1 MVLTAQQVRDL
12 VVGMR
17 SRGLD
22 VGLRDVSFAVL
33 ASVYGDESLAFRA
46 VFGDSPEIPVEE
58 YLALQKVDEVRKA
71 VLDEQPDGDA
81 SSGGSAISFDDL
93 KEGLIDDM
101 RALEKLRDAVDNE
114 GHPTLEAKEMAQV
127 VGRIADIRVKLTE
140 KFNTT
145 ERVVEQRVVVEQ
157 KYDSICPGCG
167 REISVPSGPQI
178 KTPATLF

>member
-1 MVLTAQQVRDL
+1 MVLTSQQVRDL
-12 VVGMR
+12 VSGMR

-33 ASVYGDESLAFRA
+33 SSVYEDEPLAFRA
-46 VFGDSPEIPVEE
+46 IFGDSPEIPMAEYMALPKVE
-58 YLALQKVDEVRKA
+58 EVRKA
-71 VLDEQPDGDA
+71 IIDEKPDTNGGD
-81 SSGGSAISFDDL
+81 SPAISFDDL
-93 KEGLIDDM
+93 KGGLIDDM
-101 RALEKLRDAVDNE
+101 RALEKLRDSVDNE

-167 REISVPSGPQI
+167 REISVPFGPQI
-178 KTPATLF
+178 KPPATLF